1 MIIPSF
7 QPSNEIDQSAQIT
20 TPDGVWQLLWDFGQS
35 CVVAQLR
42 HSFQPIRIQM
52 QMNGEPVEKSQADIT
67 VFDVLESLGY
77 GGDMFQ
83 LQLDW
88 IEDSLEGLAMHD
100 ASYVAKNIKVS
111 DCSISQFTV
120 H

>member
-20 TPDGVWQLLWDFGQS
+20 TPDGVWQLLWDYGQS

-42 HSFQPIRIQM
+42 HQFQPIRIQL
-52 QMNGEPVEKSQADIT
+52 QINGETVEKPPADIT

-111 DCSISQFTV
+111 DCSLSQFTV